1 MPNWF
6 KHEKKLMRSL
16 GFVPTPGSGSGWL
29 RKEDGESPDFLVQL
43 KSTQKSSISVKTI
56 DILQLEQHARES
68 HKIPVFVLNIA
79 GLTLVCVRPE
89 HFDDLVELQG
99 RPPEN

>member
-68 HKIPVFVLNIA
+68 NKIPVFMLNIA
-79 GLTLVCVRPE
+79 GLTLVCVGLE
-89 HFDDLVELQG
+89 NLAALGKLQG
-99 RPPEN
+99 S